1 MCFWRAK
8 KLKVGLELPAPFD
21 FSKILGHDAIPWI
34 PGIPSSLFYFSRSSH
49 RFHLHGLL
57 FPCFHI
63 NPSNPVEI
71 MTTLSKV
78 VLSKVN
84 KTKLVSFIED
94 EKKKPLFLDDSSE
107 GVDDFTSWKYF
118 QQHPLRL
125 KMKGHSSA
133 WAPGFVEKVKHQ
145 RFFEMDAPL
154 VVRTR
159 KTAEEFAK
167 EQEELKRRAK
177 MQLQLWMEGGGED
190 ETLKKKK
197 KGKHKAALFTQKK
210 QNKGHSDS
218 ESDAEQSGGSD
229 LDDPNRSG
237 KSVDHKKRKEKKE
250 QKIAR
255 KKETLEG
262 ILSSSLA

>member
-1 MCFWRAK
+1 MKDVSYIFVLRETHNGMFSANDSSGQMVFWKLRSICHRYAGVCWFKGILTQHTPLMRTILVRGCFHVGR
-8 KLKVGLELPAPFD
+8 KVGLELPAPFD

-145 RFFEMDAPL
+145 RFFEICYQI
-154 VVRTR
+154 TR
-159 KTAEEFAK
+159 NNDCRCSNSIIHNIFWT
-167 EQEELKRRAK
+167 KRH
-177 MQLQLWMEGGGED
+177 L
-190 ETLKKKK
+190 
-197 KGKHKAALFTQKK
+197 
-210 QNKGHSDS
+210 N
-218 ESDAEQSGGSD
+218 
-229 LDDPNRSG
+229 
-237 KSVDHKKRKEKKE
+237 
-250 QKIAR
+250 
-255 KKETLEG
+255 
-262 ILSSSLA
+262 